1 MSTHLPEWHM
11 QCCIPL
17 ISHRNIVPAFLPAHY
32 MIQMLIATKNSSLNS
47 SLYIER
53 ERDGKKFGTKK
64 RKEKSVISYRIIQS
78 NQNVLGKNLTRK
90 RMLH

>member
-1 MSTHLPEWHM
+1 
-11 QCCIPL
+11 
-17 ISHRNIVPAFLPAHY
+17 

-64 RKEKSVISYRIIQS
+64 GRR
-78 NQNVLGKNLTRK
+78 NP
-90 RMLH
+90 

>member
-17 ISHRNIVPAFLPAHY
+17 IFHRNIVPAFLPAHY

-53 ERDGKKFGTKK
+53 ERDGKNLEQK

-78 NQNVLGKNLTRK
+78 NQNVLGKN
-90 RMLH
+90 